1 MRTLLVANSDDVEK
15 ISRVAKDFG
24 KVTKVAD
31 ADAVVPS
38 IEAAAEEG
46 KRFDVLVLSDEVE
59 EFTNILKM
67 IEMFQEGRTLDEEKL
82 KIIILTNT
90 FHEQH
95 TKKIVEAAEVVV
107 RDFFVKPYI
116 RTSVV
121 RMLEAIELEQYQ
133 REIEKPELDM
143 TILAVEDSPVTR
155 RQLRILLRKLACV
168 VTVESA
174 EEMFEEISSINPDII
189 TMDVGLPG
197 ITGIQACER
206 LRNTPGYSDI
216 PVIFITAREGRD
228 DELAMFK
235 AGSNDFVKKPFGS
248 FALKARVKN
257 QLLRRRAEL
266 ELQKETEQLSKSV
279 RKLDC
284 LFSISDIIMDPN
296 ISTEELVN
304 RVIKVIPAAS
314 VRPEAA
320 CARIILKEREFRT
333 DNFKETIWQITAPI
347 VTHEKPIGS
356 LEVCFL
362 DDEESLVGG
371 VDSIISDIASRI
383 SQAIERRHYT
393 ETLKKLSITDGLTK
407 LYNSRYFS
415 LRIKEELSRAKR
427 HKSFLSLLM
436 LDVDHFKLFNDT
448 YGHSEGDRIL
458 AKLASTIRKV
468 IQETALAFR
477 YGGDEFMI
485 ILPENNEDD
494 AKKVV
499 DRIRNEWSRVFEKDP
514 PSISIGSSTYD
525 GTTEITSGNLV
536 READKGMY
544 ASRGIKITNVVDI
557 KQSVEGGQL

>member
-514 PSISIGSSTYD
+514 PSFSIGSSTYD